1 VQPKATLLWAGQVI
15 PTVGVSGEGAEN
27 EKKVAVQLK
36 HFRNLVDENAS
47 KVRRHALAK
56 GANAKMLYGESTSRV
71 LLCWARRTC
80 GSERS
85 SMQFGGCWAS
95 TST

>member
-1 VQPKATLLWAGQVI
+1 VI

-47 KVRRHALAK
+47 KVRLHTK
-56 GANAKMLYGESTSRV
+56 PEEANARI
-71 LLCWARRTC
+71 LC
-80 GSERS
+80 GDS
-85 SMQFGGCWAS
+85 AS
-95 TST
+95 WH

>member
-1 VQPKATLLWAGQVI
+1 MYNLKPRHCGLGQVI

-47 KVRRHALAK
+47 KVWRLVQAK
-56 GANAKMLYGESTSRV
+56 QPNARMLHGEGSIPV
-71 LLCWARRTC
+71 LVCWGQRAC
-80 GSERS
+80 ERS
-85 SMQFGGCWAS
+85 
-95 TST
+95 